1 MPSDLDAFAA
11 RVLACLVE
19 AYQAREGMKSRTRS
33 LSEYELARRLGITQY
48 SYAEFEQSPERASLL
63 AALDLLARQG
73 RVQRGS
79 PSGRYD
85 TFAPCEPIQPS
96 GAAPSP
102 PAVAEPTTQALLE
115 RLSRQLDEVLAVLR
129 SIDRKLGPE

>member
-1 MPSDLDAFAA
+1 MPACWPHWICSPARGAFSAA
-11 RVLACLVE
+11 A
-19 AYQAREGMKSRTRS
+19 
-33 LSEYELARRLGITQY
+33 
-48 SYAEFEQSPERASLL
+48 
-63 AALDLLARQG
+63 
-73 RVQRGS
+73 